1 MFMEH
6 THFTSGGVA
15 ERRLIYAVNAPDSL
29 DRSEPHNKTPEA
41 FDPEHKDSL
50 SPNADELSQDPNAEV
65 TVEEAAVRNTD
76 EALEAPRIVLDRARA
91 ALEDMQTGSSVEQT
105 SDSSARVRAQLDSV
119 TTGDTEQIADQ
130 DLETKSQQISQRI
143 ITIFSEKYPDLMSS
157 EVQDA
162 MRDYIKEQLRLEEN
176 SPTKIAINDFAE
188 KLPAARELTDEEKT
202 MLASF
207 SDPTMRAKAFLA
219 LPVFPIQ
226 EGEAV
231 QDASAEFVEDATA
244 PVPEEQLDVPSPSS
258 EEMQD
263 PETARLTGEIDLGIQ
278 ELKEAKT
285 PGEALAAIGKLFAA
299 ITEMIRRIFAKGE
312 KQEADGGTTEETAP
326 GDSPKEPKAE
336 QAPEQDERVRSADS
350 LEKKKEALTVVGNE
364 SKETLENNHAAIKD
378 IDTEIGTLE
387 GQKTTLDEQIAE
399 LQSQIDSA
407 EDTRGPAKR
416 RILQTQLEGLKKQ
429 AASVQE
435 TIDAHTTHRNELVAE
450 NEALQKKIEAA
461 EQAKDRVGFT
471 LDAIHKVEQVLQEK
485 FGIEAKTEL
494 NDGKATFV
502 VDTLGESTPD
512 WLRTF
517 LQENDQNQN
526 SDDGYQIDLDR
537 AEWLSKAPQDA
548 VPNGDEKEE
557 QSSEFALDAVLKTVD
572 AHVLDGNGRKESGDT
587 AAASEHYA
595 MGIAAIDQA
604 LSTLGEET
612 SDYAARDQ
620 LNSRKA
626 EIQGMIDALP
636 SNVQPEVEPDTS
648 DVASTDADTQ
658 ERSPE
663 DLLAKRQEWAESI
676 YQKSKAMKYPVVA
689 VHVQEDGRIA
699 MHFDTTQEGYVQKL
713 ERAAAYAKTR
723 GIYSENIENVLMVAI
738 AKKHETKGYFGEDF
752 DQQAMDDFES
762 KLDDEFAS

>member
-1 MFMEH
+1 MEH

-15 ERRLIYAVNAPDSL
+15 ERRLIYAMDAPDGMGQ
-29 DRSEPHNKTPEA
+29 SESYDQPEKA
-41 FDPEHKDSL
+41 DPESMDSL
-50 SPNADELSQDPNAEV
+50 LPNSEALAGDPDAEV
-65 TVEEAAVRNTD
+65 TLEAAAVENTD
-76 EALEAPRIVLDRARA
+76 AELEAPRKTLANAQAVL
-91 ALEDMQTGSSVEQT
+91 EGMQADSTEQT
-105 SDSSARVRAQLDSV
+105 
-119 TTGDTEQIADQ
+119 E
-130 DLETKSQQISQRI
+130 
-143 ITIFSEKYPDLMSS
+143 
-157 EVQDA
+157 
-162 MRDYIKEQLRLEEN
+162 
-176 SPTKIAINDFAE
+176 
-188 KLPAARELTDEEKT
+188 
-202 MLASF
+202 
-207 SDPTMRAKAFLA
+207 DPTTKTLDV
-219 LPVFPIQ
+219 PVDT
-226 EGEAV
+226 
-231 QDASAEFVEDATA
+231 DASAELVEDATA

-312 KQEADGGTTEETAP
+312 KQEADGGGTAEETAP
-326 GDSPKEPKAE
+326 GDLPKEPKAE
-336 QAPEQDERVRSADS
+336 QAPEEDERVRSADS

-364 SKETLENNHAAIKD
+364 SKETLENNHTAIKD

-387 GQKTTLDEQIAE
+387 GQKTTLDEQIAA
-399 LQSQIDSA
+399 LQSRIDSA
-407 EDTRGPAKR
+407 EDAEGSAKR

-429 AASVQE
+429 AASMQE

-548 VPNGDEKEE
+548 VPSGDEKEE

-648 DVASTDADTQ
+648 DVASADADTQ

-676 YQKSKAMKYPVVA
+676 HQKSKTMKYPVVA

-723 GIYSENIENVLMVAI
+723 GIYSENIENVLMVDI